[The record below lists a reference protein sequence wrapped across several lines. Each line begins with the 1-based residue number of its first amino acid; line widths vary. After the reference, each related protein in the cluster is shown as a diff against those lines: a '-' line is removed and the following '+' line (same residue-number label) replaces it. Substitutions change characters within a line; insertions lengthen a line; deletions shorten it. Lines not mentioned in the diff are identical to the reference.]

1 MQLGELFGWWAVW
14 MVGQWRVAGGDSLS
28 VWAGPTSN
36 VNVAMIVIEIHC
48 MIHTERSIVCICIDR
63 DS

>member
-1 MQLGELFGWWAVW
+1 